1 MITIEND
8 TIPDASNT
16 EEAAI
21 SEDLLMDRCILFTA
35 KDDCIYFE
43 FILLGIITNVVGI
56 IGLIGNLMCIA
67 VLRRPQMKRNS
78 TNVILVAL
86 STFDAVVIVT
96 REISK
101 KQTKSN
107 IGNKLGNPL
116 RITEIGK
123 K

>member
-1 MITIEND
+1 MMITVDND
-8 TIPDASNT
+8 TSTAGSTT
-16 EEAAI
+16 EAI
-21 SEDLLMDRCILFTA
+21 SEELLMDRCILFTA

-101 KQTKSN
+101 KQTSISN
-107 IGNKLGNPL
+107 M
-116 RITEIGK
+116 
-123 K
+123 

>member
-1 MITIEND
+1 MQQASRTKIFKMITVDND
-8 TIPDASNT
+8 TTAGTT
-16 EEAAI
+16 EAI
-21 SEDLLMDRCILFTA
+21 SEELLMDRCILFTA
-35 KDDCIYFE
+35 EDDCIYFE
-43 FILLGIITNVVGI
+43 FILHGIITNVVGI

-101 KQTKSN
+101 KQTKSHD
-107 IGNKLGNPL
+107 
-116 RITEIGK
+116 TTTVST
-123 K
+123 